1 MTDNNDFDMQ
11 ASAKTTITGAPSPG
25 PTRTAEPAAD
35 QPPAFD
41 AATER
46 ARNVARDA
54 RTSAEAAHDEATT
67 ARDSRIAAQDAAIDA
82 RELSEQARRHAAAS
96 RAAADECRAS
106 VGELRDAS
114 RSLSSSVQTID
125 LALKARARQDR
136 DGGDRQ
142 DDGAPVSFE
151 GPSGSSPPPGA
162 APPDPPTPPPVQ
174 PAQYVGHGR
183 PADEIAASM
192 SQLNTLLL
200 GSSPAFAHAMR
211 LQTDAIASGLGVL
224 NAISNQQSHYALEIA
239 STARGIVETHAR
251 PVTRSPGGD
260 ASK

>member
-1 MTDNNDFDMQ
+1 MTDSNDFDMQ
-11 ASAKTTITGAPSPG
+11 ATAKTTFTGPGSPA
-25 PTRTAEPAAD
+25 PTRASEPAAD
-35 QPPAFD
+35 EPPAFD

-67 ARDSRIAAQDAAIDA
+67 ARDSRIAAQEAAIDA

-96 RAAADECRAS
+96 RAAADDCRAS

-125 LALKARARQDR
+125 LALKARARADR
-136 DGGDRQ
+136 EGADRPLSHSAQ
-142 DDGAPVSFE
+142 PEPPTTPVQ
-151 GPSGSSPPPGA
+151 
-162 APPDPPTPPPVQ
+162 PDPPTTPVQ
-174 PAQYVGHGR
+174 PVYSCQGR

-251 PVTRSPGGD
+251 PVSRPAGGD
-260 ASK
+260 APGK